1 MPKRS
6 TKPAFEG
13 KRLTITLNKS
23 VIGFNETQGKTI
35 EGMGLR
41 KIRQSVELP
50 DTAETRGMILKVRHL
65 ITVTE

>member
-1 MPKRS
+1 MAARRVS
-6 TKPAFEG
+6 KPIEG
-13 KRLTITLNKS
+13 KRLTVTLNKS
-23 VIGFNETQGKTI
+23 IIGFNRTQGKTI

-41 KIRQSVELP
+41 KIRQSVVLP